1 MESEPPPLKEKSPEP
16 DKCNTPDRKQ
26 GDLGDKQAGRSPN
39 SGAQGEDSGIESM
52 DALSEKSPNQASQ
65 SPHADIP
72 EPIKSKTQVPDMPH
86 MLDIEAQL
94 AKMEGL
100 NGVEDMNE
108 NQHNAQPKQLGQCCE
123 LTSALQDSL
132 KQGAVSLS
140 SVNAASPLAVKE
152 QLQPA
157 EVTLVS

>member
-1 MESEPPPLKEKSPEP
+1 MGEKPSSVS
-16 DKCNTPDRKQ
+16 
-26 GDLGDKQAGRSPN
+26 RSPN

-72 EPIKSKTQVPDMPH
+72 EPINKSKTQVPDIPD

-108 NQHNAQPKQLGQCCE
+108 NQHVAQPKLSPCCE

-140 SVNAASPLAVKE
+140 VNNTSSLVKE
-152 QLQPA
+152 QLPSA
-157 EVTLVS
+157 DVNLVSYLIVI